1 MTKLEIDP
9 KHGDAW
15 NSKGVALDNLGKY
28 ENAIKSY
35 KEAIRI
41 EPDYADAWYN
51 TSRLKIKIGD
61 IDNAISNLEK

>member
-35 KEAIRI
+35 EEAIRI
-41 EPDYADAWYN
+41 KPDYADAWYN
-51 TSRLKIKIGD
+51 TSRLKIKTGD